1 MASPFFKIMLLNDEK
16 KLDITPK
23 FDNRLISMTIEDNNG
38 FEADTI
44 DLVIDD
50 SDQKIKLPQ
59 RGAKLEVTLGWSADN
74 QNTTINNKQ
83 EVILGANIKNI
94 FNITQVTHSGAPDII
109 TIRGASANLSEK
121 FINKLHERMY
131 DNITINTLVST
142 IASTNTLPY
151 RCSEEIGSIKIFNVY
166 QTKESDSSFL
176 TRIIDEY
183 GGGMSI
189 KNGMLLVFKKGQG
202 ITVNGKAIPPAVIKR
217 ESGNSHSYTINNDSE
232 YTGVKAFWYDYS
244 KPEPEQ
250 HEIIYTK
257 KTTNETNNE
266 INNEINNETNN
277 ETNVSKS
284 ETDDKNN
291 EDKIKIIRYV
301 YATKESAEQA
311 AKTTMEKIE
320 RGIATFSLK
329 LALGRPDLFTEMP
342 VRVEGFKE
350 EINSTDWTI
359 KKCTHSLSRSSGFT
373 TEVTLTIK
381 P

>member
-202 ITVNGKAIPPAVIKR
+202 ITVNGKTIPPAVIKR

-257 KTTNETNNE
+257 KTTNET
-266 INNEINNETNN
+266 NNEINNETNN

>member
-266 INNEINNETNN
+266 INNETNN